1 MTAILIATLVW
12 LSSLTATAWI
22 LIKRTEKLDSQI
34 DNLETCIAKL
44 SEVVA
49 EIKEPEMTIER
60 QIEESKKQVMEELI
74 KNITEYS
81 PYGV

>member
-1 MTAILIATLVW
+1 MTVILIATLVW

-49 EIKEPEMTIER
+49 EIKEPELTIER